1 MICDAMA
8 EASETSVEETLA
20 WEAEQR
26 PRAALLALIAGNFTL
41 LGGIVA
47 SLLFRDFPA
56 VSILDGI
63 RDAAGLPLTVGD
75 GLRTSQLFFY
85 DDKVV
90 PLIAVAVVLA
100 IGSAAMAGVL
110 GYLFRATQARSA
122 NLPRIALFGAIGGPV
137 ILAVSELVLQVAIS
151 LKAHSFVVDKD
162 YSTAAAHDA
171 LQGGAVLAAQ
181 VLRQIGVLLLAFSFV
196 LISLNAMRVG
206 LLTRFMGI
214 LGMIVGALFIIPLGS
229 NLPIVQCFWLVAIGF
244 LIFGRWPN
252 GRPPAWETGRPEPW
266 PTQQELREQRELAAA
281 AAGGGGGRGRSA
293 GDDVIEA
300 DAQAVPGD
308 GLPGTPARRPEGVGH
323 PASKKRK
330 TRKRR

>member
-1 MICDAMA
+1 MICGRMA

-26 PRAALLALIAGNFTL
+26 PRAALLALIAGNLTL
-41 LGGIVA
+41 FGGIAA
-47 SLLFRDFPA
+47 SLLFRDLPS
-56 VSILDGI
+56 VSVLDGI

-110 GYLFRATQARSA
+110 GYLFRATQARSS
-122 NLPRIALFGAIGGPV
+122 NLPRVALFGAVGGP
-137 ILAVSELVLQVAIS
+137 IFLAVAGIVLQIAIS

-171 LQGGAVLAAQ
+171 LQGGALIAAQ
-181 VLRQIGVLLLAFSFV
+181 ILRQIGLLLVAFSFV

-229 NLPIVQCFWLVAIGF
+229 DLPIVQCFWLIAIGF

-281 AAGGGGGRGRSA
+281 GVGGGGRGRGRGA
-293 GDDVIEA
+293 EA
-300 DAQAVPGD
+300 EVVEEDAEAGD
-308 GLPGTPARRPEGVGH
+308 GLPGTPVRRPDGVGH